1 MLESSRSGGN
11 GGPELVNSPIRVR
24 KPKRLSR
31 DRAKKMKGEELTER
45 QQRTLDVIRRH
56 IRIRGIP
63 PSRSELARELGM
75 RHQAS
80 VDLQLSAL
88 ARKNWVKILPNVD
101 RGIQLLREGAPL
113 LDPDQLPEVA
123 AGAPIVAEERPLP
136 RLNDFDSFA
145 GQFESRPDLFLRV
158 QGDSLDRVGI
168 QHRRRRRREA
178 NAPEANDGDLVVAR
192 IGQEI
197 VREAVPATKQRRSS
211 NSSPRAPT
219 RTTSRSGSTGR
230 PRTSRS
236 WGLSSGRSSGPG
248 ARATEHMVWSSRHS
262 RTDGRSLA
270 YEVTFVFLTQT
281 PPRVAANVI
290 DRLGYSG
297 HGGRSGIHVHA
308 AAEGACAVRINRAA
322 GAPAT
327 CSRRLATMRL
337 RAVADGE
344 SATSAKHMKLR
355 VK

>member
-158 QGDSLDRVGI
+158 QGDSLDRVGFSTGDVVGV
-168 QHRRRRRREA
+168 RR
-178 NAPEANDGDLVVAR
+178 APEANDGDLVVAR

-197 VREAVPATKQRRSS
+197 VLKRFHRRSS
-211 NSSPRAPT
+211 DVIELQPE
-219 RTTSRSGSTGR
+219 STN
-230 PRTSRS
+230 P
-236 WGLSSGRSSGPG
+236 
-248 ARATEHMVWSSRHS
+248 EHKPIR
-262 RTDGRSLA
+262 
-270 YEVTFVFLTQT
+270 
-281 PPRVAANVI
+281 I
-290 DRLGYSG
+290 DRQTEDFEIVG
-297 HGGRSGIHVHA
+297 VVV
-308 AAEGACAVRINRAA
+308 GAIIGTRRA
-322 GAPAT
+322 
-327 CSRRLATMRL
+327 
-337 RAVADGE
+337 GE
-344 SATSAKHMKLR
+344 
-355 VK
+355 